1 MTRAPWEKIRIMP
14 DTGFRLRI
22 ASYNLRGLKDDA
34 ATAAAVVR
42 AVAPD
47 VLLLQELPRYP
58 GSDYAITS
66 FAREARMLWSGRTRF
81 VSGTGMLTGL
91 RPLPT
96 DSQDL
101 KLPVGL
107 RENPRGY
114 TVTQVRSP
122 HGPAITV
129 ASVHLSLREEQRVD
143 HTRTLLTELTADGGA
158 QAPLVVGGDL
168 NEGPT
173 GAAWGLLADELDVV
187 SDDRPTYP
195 ASRPQHR
202 IDAIFSRG
210 HVAATP
216 GDPQL
221 LDGMPLARA
230 TDHLPVWVDLTF

>member
-1 MTRAPWEKIRIMP
+1 MP

-42 AVAPD
+42 AISPD

-58 GSDYAITS
+58 GSDYAISS
-66 FAREARMLWSGRTRF
+66 FAREARMLWSGRTRW

-96 DSQDL
+96 DSQDV

-107 RENPRGY
+107 RENPRSY

-122 HGPAITV
+122 RGPAITV
-129 ASVHLSLREEQRVD
+129 ASVHLSLREQQRVE
-143 HTRTLLTELTADGGA
+143 HTRDLLADLGAEDGA

-168 NEGPT
+168 NEGPA
-173 GAAWGLLADELDVV
+173 GAAWDVLAAGLDVV

-210 HVAATP
+210 HVSATP
-216 GDPQL
+216 GDPDL
-221 LDGMPLARA
+221 LQGMPLDRA

>member
-1 MTRAPWEKIRIMP
+1 MP

-42 AVAPD
+42 AIAPD

-58 GSDYAITS
+58 GSDYAISS
-66 FAREARMLWSGRTRF
+66 FAREARMLWSGRTRW

-96 DSQDL
+96 DSQDV

-107 RENPRGY
+107 RENPRSY

-129 ASVHLSLREEQRVD
+129 ASVHLPLREQQRAE
-143 HTRTLLTELTADGGA
+143 HTRTLLAGLAAEGGA

-168 NEGPT
+168 NEGPS
-173 GAAWGLLADELDVV
+173 GAAWGVLATGLAVV

-195 ASRPQHR
+195 ARKPQHR

-210 HVAATP
+210 HVLAIP

-221 LDGMPLARA
+221 LQGMPLERA

>member
-1 MTRAPWEKIRIMP
+1 MP

-42 AVAPD
+42 TIAPD

-58 GSDYAITS
+58 GSDYAISS
-66 FAREARMLWSGRTRF
+66 FARQARMLWSGRTRW

-96 DSQDL
+96 DSQDV
-101 KLPVGL
+101 KLPVNL
-107 RENPRGY
+107 RENPRSY
-114 TVTQVRSP
+114 TLTQVRSP

-129 ASVHLSLREEQRVD
+129 ASVHLSLREQQRVE
-143 HTRTLLTELTADGGA
+143 HTRSLLADLGADDGA
-158 QAPLVVGGDL
+158 QGALVVGGDL

-173 GAAWGLLADELDVV
+173 GAAWGVLAAGMDPV
-187 SDDRPTYP
+187 SDGRPTYP

-210 HVAATP
+210 HASATP
-216 GDPQL
+216 GDPAL
-221 LDGMPLARA
+221 LEGMPLDRA
-230 TDHLPVWVDLTF
+230 SDHLPVWVDLTF